1 MQQVAFLGTGVMGSR
16 MARRLAGASFPI
28 TVWNRRRERAQ
39 PLADAGATVA
49 DTPADA
55 AAHADVV
62 FSMVADDPASLEA
75 WTGPYGAL
83 TAVRPG
89 TVLVECSTLSPP
101 WILELAGL
109 ARKHQCVLVDAPVTG
124 SKPHAESGQ
133 LMFLVGGDPK
143 AVAKIEPM
151 LAVMGRGTVHLGPTG
166 SGARLKLINNAL
178 AAVQATSLAEAIV
191 LMERNGLDVPA
202 ALSVL
207 YDGAP
212 GSPMIKTT
220 GGRITARD
228 YSVNFQLALMRKD
241 MSYAIAEGERHH
253 VSLETVRAAFTN
265 LSHAKGTPWDD
276 ADFAAVV
283 EAIRAR
289 SQA

>member
-1 MQQVAFLGTGVMGSR
+1 MQQIAFLGTGVMGSR
-16 MARRLAGASFPI
+16 MARRLAGASFPV

-62 FSMVADDPASLEA
+62 FSMVADDPASLQA

-83 TAVRPG
+83 TTVRPG

-101 WILELAGL
+101 WILELAAL
-109 ARKHQCVLVDAPVTG
+109 ARKHQCTLVDAPVTG
-124 SKPHAESGQ
+124 SKPHAENGQ

-143 AVAKIEPM
+143 AVAKIETM
-151 LAVMGRGTVHLGPTG
+151 LAVMGRGAVHLGPTG

-191 LMERNGLDVPA
+191 LMERNGLDIPA

-212 GSPMIKTT
+212 GSPMIKTM

-228 YSVNFQLALMRKD
+228 YTVNFQLALMRKD
-241 MSYAIAEGERHH
+241 MSYAIAEGERHR
-253 VSLETVRAAFTN
+253 VSLETVRAAFTD